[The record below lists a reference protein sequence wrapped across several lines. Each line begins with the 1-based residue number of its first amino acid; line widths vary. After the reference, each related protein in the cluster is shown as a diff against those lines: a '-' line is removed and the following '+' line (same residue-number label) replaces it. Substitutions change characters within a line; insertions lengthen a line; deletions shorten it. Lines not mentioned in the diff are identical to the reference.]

1 MTEPTLRWGSSG
13 APVRR
18 LQELLAQRGYD
29 PGPIDGRFGAKT
41 YNAVIRFQG
50 ASGLQVDGVVGPRTW
65 AALLGTPANG
75 GGGTTPP
82 VTPTDGARGLSIHI
96 GVNRI
101 DPAHYGTAGILHG
114 CENDARAME
123 ALARAQGFEP
133 RMLLT
138 TEATSAAVL
147 AALRD
152 AAGRLRTGDILFLTY
167 AGHGAQMPD
176 LNNEDEDRQD
186 ETWCLYDRMVLDDEL
201 YAAWGD
207 FAPGVRIALLSDSCH
222 SGTISRALVRETSI
236 LKEVYYANLAAPAPT
251 RDLVDVRGVRAF
263 LASLPLPR
271 SSATP
276 SGTRGADAGAVLTRN
291 LPQSYIPGIVE
302 DSRDLYRSVKA
313 EAARAA
319 GVQATVL
326 TISGCQ
332 DNQLSQESGGR
343 GLFSTTLEAVWS
355 GGAYQGDYR
364 GLHSQIVGRMPPT
377 QTPNLTVVGAPN
389 PAFAAQRPFVIAGS
403 RELAAAP
410 ASEPKVLTAV

>member
-13 APVRR
+13 PSVRR

-29 PGPIDGRFGAKT
+29 PGPVDGRFGAKT
-41 YNAVIRFQG
+41 HNAVLRFQR
-50 ASGLQVDGVVGPRTW
+50 ASGLAADGVVGPRTW
-65 AALLGTPANG
+65 EALLGAPAG
-75 GGGTTPP
+75 GGGAGQPPP

-101 DPAHYGTAGILHG
+101 DPAHYGTAGVLHG

-138 TEATSAAVL
+138 TDATSAQVL

-152 AAGRLRTGDILFLTY
+152 AASRLRTGDILLLTY
-167 AGHGAQMPD
+167 AGHGAQVPD
-176 LNNEDEDRQD
+176 LDDEAEDRQD

-201 YAAWGD
+201 YAAWGQ
-207 FAPGVRIALLSDSCH
+207 FAAGVRIAVLSDSCH
-222 SGTISRALVRETSI
+222 SGTVTRHLVRETSI
-236 LKEVYYANLAAPAPT
+236 VKEMYYASLAAPAPA
-251 RDLVDVRGVRAF
+251 RDVGEAGGVRAF

-271 SSATP
+271 SAAAPAATRAVD
-276 SGTRGADAGAVLTRN
+276 GGAVLTRN
-291 LPQSYIPGIVE
+291 LPQPYVE
-302 DSRDLYRSVKA
+302 AILQDSRDLYRSLKA
-313 EAARAA
+313 GATRA

-326 TISGCQ
+326 AISGCQ

-343 GLFSTTLEAVWS
+343 GLFSTTLEAVWA
-355 GGAYQGDYR
+355 GGTFQGDYR
-364 GLHSQIVGRMPPT
+364 SLHAAIVGRMPPT

-389 PAFAAQRPFVIAGS
+389 PAFEAQRPFVIAGS
-403 RELAAAP
+403 RAVAAARP
-410 ASEPKVLTAV
+410 PGPQVLTAV